1 MRFHLFDVYCEMRAD
16 NPGTSTA
23 IYCCFYF
30 SPISFPYY
38 PSSQRSFPFLPLRL
52 LAPFYLFHQSTS
64 FSFFREL
71 FPHHSHSLEL
81 FPGCQFW
88 PCQPLCAQQ
97 SSPSLPPFT
106 AFNCPR
112 CPSLGNT
119 SLPVPPGQPNP
130 QGKGDASDWIV
141 SFPLC
146 LLPQSRWHCS
156 PEHRTHFRLWP
167 VHCHGQFVQ
176 SPVPVH
182 GMEMPSVCFSVLVCL
197 LAQR

>member
-1 MRFHLFDVYCEMRAD
+1 MRAD

-23 IYCCFYF
+23 IYFCFYF
-30 SPISFPYY
+30 SPISFPYS

-64 FSFFREL
+64 FSLFRD
-71 FPHHSHSLEL
+71 L
-81 FPGCQFW
+81 FPGCQFC
-88 PCQPLCAQQ
+88 PCQPLRAQQ

-112 CPSLGNT
+112 GPSWGHIR
-119 SLPVPPGQPNP
+119 LPVPPGQPDP
-130 QGKGDASDWIV
+130 QGKGDASECSV

-146 LLPQSRWHCS
+146 LLPQSPWCSS

-176 SPVPVH
+176 SPVPVC

-197 LAQR
+197 LAWR